1 MKVGIVGSGAVG
13 GYFGAKL
20 ALIGQEVVFFSR
32 GKLLRQLKRNGL
44 IFETL
49 GKKYVIKN
57 AIFTDDPGELKDCK
71 YILFTVKSY
80 DTKTT
85 INRVERFISQD
96 ALVITPQNGINNDL
110 ILAESLG
117 KKRVIPGFTKIGVNT
132 IETGHI
138 RYTTG
143 DEVLFIGEYSGEK
156 SERLS
161 KFAEIFRKSGVKVI
175 ISNQI
180 QVERW
185 KKYIWN
191 CTFNIIAAITKLSLD
206 QILSNVHLRQLCVDT
221 IMEIE
226 SVAKKEGID
235 FGGEN
240 IVGTRI
246 KIAEQMG
253 RYKPSTLQDI
263 ERGET
268 IELDALTGHL
278 IALANKNNI
287 MIPTNKTLYAIL
299 FGISQLVRPRAV
311 FGQSKR

>member
-1 MKVGIVGSGAVG
+1 MEKI
-13 GYFGAKL
+13 YL
-20 ALIGQEVVFFSR
+20 
-32 GKLLRQLKRNGL
+32 
-44 IFETL
+44 
-49 GKKYVIKN
+49 
-57 AIFTDDPGELKDCK
+57 EL
-71 YILFTVKSY
+71 
-80 DTKTT
+80 
-85 INRVERFISQD
+85 
-96 ALVITPQNGINNDL
+96 
-110 ILAESLG
+110 
-117 KKRVIPGFTKIGVNT
+117 
-132 IETGHI
+132 
-138 RYTTG
+138 
-143 DEVLFIGEYSGEK
+143 
-156 SERLS
+156 
-161 KFAEIFRKSGVKVI
+161 
-175 ISNQI
+175 
-180 QVERW
+180 
-185 KKYIWN
+185 
-191 CTFNIIAAITKLSLD
+191 FNIIAAITKLSLD

-246 KIAEQMG
+246 KMAEQMG